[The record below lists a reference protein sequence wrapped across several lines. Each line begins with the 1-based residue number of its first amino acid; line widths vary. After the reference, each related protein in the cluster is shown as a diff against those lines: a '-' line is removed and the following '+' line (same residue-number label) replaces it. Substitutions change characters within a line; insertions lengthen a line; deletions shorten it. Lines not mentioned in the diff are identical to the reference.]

1 MTFSTLP
8 AVIIGGPP
16 HSGKSVLAY
25 SLTQT
30 LRRRGVSHYVI
41 RAYPP
46 DGEGDWF
53 MGGDPATVRRYRL
66 KGARSEAW
74 LSPLLHDIAERHLP
88 LIVDMGGMP
97 TPEQRAVLGACT
109 HGILLT
115 PDAATRAQWHGWF
128 ESYGLVLVADLRS
141 VLRGRNALKATA
153 PVIRGTLAGLER
165 GTQARGPAFEALV
178 DRLAR
183 LFQEASEG
191 LRHRHLEQAPV
202 ELAVDVPRLARHLGV
217 DPHAWPPEVLPRA
230 LEYLPVGQPLAL
242 YGRAPNWLVAAVAA
256 LARPAPLWL
265 FDVRRGWVQAPRL
278 LCGAPLAMDEG
289 PVAVD
294 VGRTGAR
301 VYLQLHLRDAYVT
314 LEDTAQIRLPPVK
327 EPVVVSGKLPQWLWA
342 GLAQSLEVPWMAV
355 MQPHLNGAVVVYDR
369 AGREVGKV
377 VPAGPTV

>member
-25 SLTQT
+25 SLTQA
-30 LRRRGVSHYVI
+30 LRRRDVPHYVI

-53 MGGDPATVRRYRL
+53 VGGDPTTVRRYRL

-74 LSPLLHDIAERHLP
+74 LPPLLRDIAERHLP

-97 TPEQRAVLGACT
+97 TPEQRAVLGVCT

-115 PDAATRAQWHGWF
+115 PDAATRAQWHDWF
-128 ESYGLVLVADLRS
+128 ESYGLVLMADLRS
-141 VLRGRNALKATA
+141 ALRGRNALVATA

-183 LFQEASEG
+183 LFREASEG
-191 LRHRHLEQAPV
+191 LRRWHLERAPV
-202 ELAVDVPRLARHLGV
+202 ELAVDVPKLARHLGV
-217 DPHAWPPEVLPRA
+217 DPYAWPPEALPRA

-242 YGRAPNWLVAAVAA
+242 YGRAPNWLVTAVAV

-265 FDVRRGWVQAPRL
+265 FDVRRGWVQVPRL
-278 LCGAPLAMDEG
+278 ACDASPVMDEG
-289 PVAVD
+289 PVAVE
-294 VGRTGAR
+294 VGKRGR
-301 VYLQLHLRDAYVT
+301 WVHLHLHLRDAYVT
-314 LEDTAQIRLPPVK
+314 LEDAAQLHLPPVK
-327 EPVVVSGKLPQWLWA
+327 EPVVISGKLPLWLWA
-342 GLAQSLEVPWMAV
+342 GLAQSLVDAPWMAV
-355 MQPHLNGAVVVYDR
+355 LQPHLSGAVVVFDR
-369 AGREVGKV
+369 SGQDVGRV
-377 VPAGPTV
+377 VPWQV